1 MKVLNAIYR
10 LLHKRRI
17 FVNDVLKYINHIASP
32 IILEAGAADGS
43 DTLQFAKQLPS
54 QAVIYAFE
62 PVQQNFEHL
71 KDVVKNR
78 SNVRVF
84 RMALGDHDGKMRMN
98 ISRNIE
104 ADDNIASSS
113 SLLKPKTLS
122 SSHPQIVFE
131 KQEEVDVRTIDSWA
145 AENKVTRID
154 AMWLDMQGLECATL
168 QASPVIMKT
177 VQVLYTEVNFE
188 ETYEGC
194 ILYDEYRDWLYSLG
208 FKLVKSEFRWKEQ
221 GNALFVRQ

>member
-17 FVNDVLKYINHIASP
+17 FVNDVLKYINHIDSP

-194 ILYDEYRDWLYSLG
+194 ILYDEYKEWLYSLG

>member
-1 MKVLNAIYR
+1 MSLLNKIYR
-10 LLHKRRI
+10 RLHRKQI
-17 FVNDVLKYINHIASP
+17 FVNDVLKYLPNIESP

-43 DTLQFAKQLPS
+43 DTLRFAKLLLP
-54 QAVIYAFE
+54 QGIIYAFE
-62 PVQQNFEHL
+62 PVLQNFERL
-71 KDVVKNR
+71 RELVKDR
-78 SNVRVF
+78 HNVCAF

-98 ISRNIE
+98 VSRNIR
-104 ADDNIASSS
+104 AGDDVASSS
-113 SLLKPKTLS
+113 SLLKPKTLT
-122 SSHPQIVFE
+122 SSHPHIVFE
-131 KQEEVDVRTIDSWA
+131 KSEEVDVRTIDSWA

-154 AMWLDMQGLECATL
+154 AMWLDMQGSECATL